1 MTQTFPAFVRR
12 GFHLASRFRLSRFMM
27 VGATCAALNNALIIG
42 LAALGAHYL
51 TAALIAFGPV
61 ALTGYLM
68 HASFTFGRS
77 RSPKS
82 FLRYVMTGA
91 MNFPI
96 WYAGMFVFCDLLGA
110 PVAVGSPAAT
120 LLAFAWNYASAH
132 WVFLRRIKTISHEF
146 GEHESTPGAGDARRA
161 S

>member
-96 WYAGMFVFCDLLGA
+96 WYAGMFVFCTILGA
-110 PVAVGSPAAT
+110 PVAVGSPIAT
-120 LLAFAWNYASAH
+120 LLAFAWNYVSAH
-132 WVFLRRIKTISHEF
+132 WVFLPPMKSISQDL
-146 GEHESTPGAGDARRA
+146 GPRKSNPGADDARPA